1 MALVIY
7 TAQAG
12 RHNRLGHSQR
22 RINPPVDSYATST
35 SRFGPSGDGFELPNL
50 PKPSLPKLPKLPS
63 GFGPPDDT
71 YGAPSSS
78 GYGVQEEEADLSPFI
93 AMALVVLGLSLLFP
107 EIVTINDVRR
117 KRSAT
122 AEDFVGRS
130 TEIYDHLNAALEPVD
145 RGCMEKITCEAGI
158 LAADAGYTSNPV
170 LR

>member
-1 MALVIY
+1 MALAIY
-7 TAQAG
+7 SAQAG

-78 GYGVQEEEADLSPFI
+78 GYGTSSIGYEEEESGIDFFTISI
-93 AMALVVLGLSLLFP
+93 IVLAIG
-107 EIVTINDVRR
+107 
-117 KRSAT
+117 K
-122 AEDFVGRS
+122 
-130 TEIYDHLNAALEPVD
+130 
-145 RGCMEKITCEAGI
+145 
-158 LAADAGYTSNPV
+158 SNF
-170 LR
+170 